1 FVFLVVRPAL
11 PNCSNDLLAIETKI
25 RRLLFWTAAVMAAIQ
40 IVYVGIN
47 SSILMSTAEL
57 RFIEVVGAQFFLASI
72 VIILAS
78 IAVSWIARSDRSI
91 SAALPFAVAILL
103 GSVTT
108 GHAWSRVNNR

>member
-1 FVFLVVRPAL
+1 MEQLLSIFAYLSVVARGVSLSLQTLLIGGTAFVFLVVRPAL

-72 VIILAS
+72 IIILAS
-78 IAVSWIARSDRSI
+78 IAVSWIARS
-91 SAALPFAVAILL
+91 
-103 GSVTT
+103 
-108 GHAWSRVNNR
+108 